1 MAERIVRQLLDDLDQ
16 SEILDG
22 AGGTVDFA
30 FQGTKYTID
39 LTDANIAKFEK
50 ALKPYL
56 DAATQVSGPTRKPT
70 RVKKSKSS
78 RRGSARPAREST
90 AAIRGWATENGH
102 DVSAR
107 GRIPAAVIDAYETAH
122 KRSR

>member
-16 SEILDG
+16 SEIVDG

-39 LTDANIAKFEK
+39 LSNANIAKFEK
-50 ALKPYL
+50 ALKPYIE
-56 DAATQVSGPTRKPT
+56 AATAASGPPRKT
-70 RVKKSKSS
+70 SRGRKSKSS
-78 RRGSARPAREST
+78 RRGSTAPARDST
-90 AAIRGWATENGH
+90 AAIRGWATDNGH
-102 DVSAR
+102 EVSAR
-107 GRIPAAVIDAYETAH
+107 GRIPAAVIDAYESAH

>member
-16 SEILDG
+16 SEIADG

-39 LTDANIAKFEK
+39 LSNANIAKLEK
-50 ALKPYL
+50 ALKPYIE
-56 DAATQVSGPTRKPT
+56 AATTTSGPPRKSS
-70 RVKKSKSS
+70 RGRKSKSS
-78 RRGSARPAREST
+78 RRGSSTPAREST
-90 AAIRGWATENGH
+90 AAIRGWATDNGH
-102 DVSAR
+102 EVSAR
-107 GRIPAAVIDAYETAH
+107 GRIPAAVIEAYESAH